1 MKLALIDTTIL
12 ITILSILGICLG
24 VVLRNDTIIFASLAG
39 LLVAWAM
46 ITTALLIELLNEY
59 K

>member
-24 VVLRNDTIIFASLAG
+24 LVLRNDTIIFASLAG
-39 LLVAWAM
+39 LLVAWAVVT
-46 ITTALLIELLNEY
+46 ISLLIELINEY

>member
-12 ITILSILGICLG
+12 ITALSIVGFCLG
-24 VVLRNDTIIFASLAG
+24 FVLRNDTIIFASLAG
-39 LLVAWAM
+39 VLLAWA
-46 ITTALLIELLNEY
+46 IVTISLLIELINEY